1 MTPDAYCIHS
11 TFEPRGPSEFQTDRH
26 YLLYALMGTLRLE
39 AQGKRWTL
47 PPARAALIKSGCPI
61 TITVLSKLTSASVLF
76 SPDFIP
82 TPERALTVFD
92 MTPLARELIAECRD
106 WRADSG
112 QLTPY
117 SRQIFTTLANVALQ
131 LSQSPS
137 RCVLPSPSSP
147 ELSKALSLTEA
158 QSNRNLTFKEVA
170 QDCGQ
175 SPRALSRRFAEE
187 MGMTWSEAL
196 RRIRIIQAIEAL
208 AASNT
213 SITEIALSVG
223 YNSLSGFNAAF
234 REVMDMTPTQYR
246 ASFTISDS

>member
-1 MTPDAYCIHS
+1 MEDAYCIHS

-26 YLLYALMGTLRLE
+26 YLLYALKGSLRLE

-47 PPARAALIKSGCPI
+47 PPARAALIKSDCPI
-61 TITVLSKLTSASVLF
+61 NITVLSQVTSASVLY
-76 SPDFIP
+76 SPDFMP
-82 TPERALTVFD
+82 RPERALTIFD
-92 MTPLARELIAECRD
+92 MTPLARALISECRG
-106 WRADSG
+106 WGAGSG
-112 QLTPY
+112 PLTPY
-117 SRQIFTTLANVALQ
+117 ARQIFTTLAGVALQ

-147 ELSKALSLTEA
+147 ELTRALTLTEA
-158 QSNRNLTFKEVA
+158 QSDRNLTFKGIA

-208 AASNT
+208 AASNRP
-213 SITEIALSVG
+213 ITEIALSVG

-234 REVMDMTPTQYR
+234 REVMDMTPSQYR
-246 ASFTISDS
+246 ASFFDL